1 VTASTSP
8 SQPLGH
14 GDRVLV
20 FDGPSNVRDLGGLPT
35 GDGGVTRRGQ
45 FYRADGLHELSRAD
59 LARFAELDIGLV
71 IDLRSQAEREA
82 LPDAVDSVHVPLI
95 ADTGATPPSFDAMTT
110 TADGI
115 AYLTH
120 VYRALI
126 EEAAPAVGRVIELL
140 ARSERPALFHCM
152 AGKDRTGVIAALLL
166 DLADVP
172 RPVILEEY
180 AHTASARRAAH
191 VAESMARMLGRG
203 LAPEAAAGVLGA
215 PTEVM
220 DAMLD
225 LVRARA
231 GSTERY
237 LVEHAAVPADAVA
250 LLRTRLVSPS
260 PQSQ

>member
-1 VTASTSP
+1 MTASTSS
-8 SQPLGH
+8 SQPLH
-14 GDRVLV
+14 SGDRVLV

-35 GDGGVTRRGQ
+35 TDGGVTRLGR
-45 FYRADGLHELSRAD
+45 FYRADGLHELSRPD
-59 LARFAELDIGLV
+59 LARFEELDIGLV

-110 TADGI
+110 AADGM

-120 VYRALI
+120 VYRSLI
-126 EEAAPAVGRVIELL
+126 EEAAPAIGRVIELL
-140 ARSERPALFHCM
+140 SGVDRPAVFHCT
-152 AGKDRTGVIAALLL
+152 AGKDRTGVIAALML
-166 DLADVP
+166 DLAGVP
-172 RPVILEEY
+172 RQVILEEY
-180 AHTASARRAAH
+180 AHSASARRAAH

-215 PTEVM
+215 PPEVM
-220 DAMLD
+220 DSTLD

-250 LLRTRLVSPS
+250 LLRTRLVAA
-260 PQSQ
+260 SQ